1 MEYFEGEI
9 GFYNIIYML
18 NVMRYL
24 KLFES
29 FKDTDHVK
37 WLNNKLIEYL
47 IFSYLVQ
54 IEAHVYRSG
63 FAIII
68 NGKDDKN
75 IFSVLNGRAYKMQST
90 LGEIKGVLDPYMSED
105 AIVKITYTMRDQN
118 PVWKA
123 VLNYLVYDQEKSG
136 VIK

>member
-9 GFYNIIYML
+9 VFYNIIYML
-18 NVMRYL
+18 NAMRYL

-54 IEAHVYRSG
+54 IEAHVYRSE

-68 NGKDDKN
+68 KGKDDKN

-123 VLNYLVYDQEKSG
+123 VLNY
-136 VIK
+136 

>member
-1 MEYFEGEI
+1 
-9 GFYNIIYML
+9 
-18 NVMRYL
+18 MRYL

-29 FKDTDHVK
+29 FKGKDYVK
-37 WLNNKLIEYL
+37 WLNNKLIKYL
-47 IFSYLVQ
+47 IFSYLVK
-54 IEAHVYRSG
+54 IEAPVYRSG

-75 IFSVLNGRAYKMQST
+75 IFSVLNGRAYKMHST
-90 LGEIKGVLDPYMSED
+90 LEEIKEVLGPYMSEE
-105 AIVKITYTMRDQN
+105 AITKITYTMNDQN

-123 VLNYLVYDQEKSG
+123 ILDYLVYEEEKSG